1 MQTSDSSSSD
11 EEEPIE
17 SADVWGERD
26 GVETVTTRGSD
37 DLSRKP
43 SGTGGEG
50 QWHQR
55 RKRSTESG
63 VDVLKEG

>member
-17 SADVWGERD
+17 SADVWGEHD
-26 GVETVTTRGSD
+26 GVETVTTRG
-37 DLSRKP
+37 